1 MKKEYEKPQILVED
15 YNITDLLATSPCEQ
29 KVNYSDGAVCHS
41 WYKLDDVWD
50 EGSQSFIS
58 GYLFNSSNKDCTGG
72 YMDGLDS
79 YDGICYHG
87 PENNNF
93 FTS

>member
-29 KVNYSDGAVCHS
+29 KVNYADGSVCHS
-41 WYKLDDVWD
+41 WFEVDITDD
-50 EGSQSFIS
+50 EGMPAGV
-58 GYLFNSSNKDCTGG
+58 GYLFNSGNAACTGG
-72 YMDGLDS
+72 YMDQLGS
-79 YDGICYHG
+79 YKGICYHG